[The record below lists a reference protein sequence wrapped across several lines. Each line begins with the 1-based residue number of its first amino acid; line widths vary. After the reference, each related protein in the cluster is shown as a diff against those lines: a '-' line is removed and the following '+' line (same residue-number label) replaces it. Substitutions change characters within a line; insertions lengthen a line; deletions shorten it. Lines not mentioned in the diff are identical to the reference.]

1 MDGTVGR
8 HQLFCSFFFSSR
20 RRHTRSLRD
29 WSSDV
34 CSSDLPFRDR
44 GMIVGATQANP
55 VVITTASPHGLTT
68 GAHVAIDGVVG
79 MTELNGFVYTI
90 TVLSPTTFRLNG
102 ENGTGYGAYVSGGS
116 WDVRGTIA
124 AASQGNPVAITSASP
139 HGLVS
144 GDHVT
149 IDNVV
154 GMTELNGRTFAV
166 TVLSP
171 TTFSLDGENGTAH
184 TAYISGGDWWTADQ
198 YRIPAQPD
206 RGIWLGLS
214 SEVDRSAG
222 THRGRIYVAF
232 ADQADRDGQNDY
244 RNSADHNDTDVFVIF
259 SDDHGLAWSA
269 PVRAN

>member
-1 MDGTVGR
+1 
-8 HQLFCSFFFSSR
+8 
-20 RRHTRSLRD
+20 
-29 WSSDV
+29 
-34 CSSDLPFRDR
+34 
-44 GMIVGATQANP
+44 
-55 VVITTASPHGLTT
+55 
-68 GAHVAIDGVVG
+68 
-79 MTELNGFVYTI
+79 
-90 TVLSPTTFRLNG
+90 
-102 ENGTGYGAYVSGGS
+102 
-116 WDVRGTIA
+116 
-124 AASQGNPVAITSASP
+124 
-139 HGLVS
+139 
-144 GDHVT
+144 
-149 IDNVV
+149 
-154 GMTELNGRTFAV
+154 NGRTFAV

-259 SDDHGLAWSA
+259 SDDHGLTWSP
-269 PVRAN
+269 PVRANDDTGHGSQFFSWLDVDQSTGNVAVSWYDTRNDVASGNDDAQYFAAFSTDGGFTWSTNVRLSDGTSNAHAAGSFNFGDYTGLAFEDGILHAVWSDNSNSTNDNPDHA